1 MNKKG
6 LISLSK
12 CIGNNLDL
20 TQGAGGN
27 TSVKDGKT
35 MWVKASGYC
44 LRDVDVKNIFVP
56 VNYPGILRR
65 LGEGVDDPVEPE
77 VIQDNQDES
86 LRPSI
91 ETTLHALMPHRYVIH
106 VHSVN
111 VLANA
116 VLMEGEEKFNK
127 LLKGIKWSWVPYVRP
142 GVPLTKAVQR
152 ATQSDQDVLI
162 LANHGLVF
170 GAETAKDAINLLND
184 LERRLSCFRRKIPA
198 MSMQTINSFTEGTE
212 YKPSKYDLV
221 HSLAFDQTA
230 LEIVGKG
237 SLYPDHVV
245 FLGPGPI
252 PTMTQNEVNEYL
264 SLSSGNAGQYHRT
277 IIVVGK
283 GVIIHKPLSEGAEVM
298 LHCLANT
305 LLRIQPKDEL
315 RYLTEVEEAELIGW
329 DAEKHRKRIQQ

>member
-1 MNKKG
+1 MNKNDLV
-6 LISLSK
+6 LISK
-12 CIGNNLDL
+12 HIGSNLDL

-27 TSVKDGKT
+27 TSVKDGEV

-44 LRDVDVKNIFVP
+44 LRDADVKNIFVP
-56 VNYPGILRR
+56 VNCLGIVRR
-65 LGEGVDDPVEPE
+65 LDEGVDDPVGPE
-77 VIQDNQDES
+77 VIQDDQSEL

-116 VLMEGEEKFNK
+116 VLKAGEERFNK
-127 LLKGIKWSWVPYVRP
+127 LLKGIKWSWIPYVRP

-152 ATQSDQDVLI
+152 ATQLEPDVLI

-170 GAETAKDAINLLND
+170 GAETTDGVISLLND
-184 LERRLSCFRRKIPA
+184 LERKLCCFRREIPTMNIQKINFL
-198 MSMQTINSFTEGTE
+198 SEGSE
-212 YKPSKYDLV
+212 YKPSRYYLV

-230 LEIVGKG
+230 LEIVAKG

-245 FLGPGPI
+245 FLGPGPM
-252 PTMTQNEVNEYL
+252 PAMAPNEAIDYL
-264 SLSSGNAGQYHRT
+264 SLNSGNDGQFHRA
-277 IIVVGK
+277 IVVEGC
-283 GVIIHKPLSEGAEVM
+283 GVIIHKSLSEGAEDM

-305 LLRIQPKDEL
+305 LLRIQPQEDL
-315 RYLTEVEEAELIGW
+315 RYLTEEEESELMGW
-329 DAEKHRKRIQQ
+329 DAEKYRKRIQQ